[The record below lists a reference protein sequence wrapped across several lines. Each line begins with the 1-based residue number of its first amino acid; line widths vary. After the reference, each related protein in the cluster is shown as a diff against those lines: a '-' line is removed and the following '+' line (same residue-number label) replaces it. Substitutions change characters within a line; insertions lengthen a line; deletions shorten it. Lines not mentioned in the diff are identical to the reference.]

1 MDFVEGLPS
10 VKEKNAI
17 LVVVDRLSNYG
28 HFIPIKHPY
37 TASQVADLFIR
48 EVFKL
53 HGMPQTIVSD
63 KDPTFASQ
71 FWTSFFARQGTK
83 LCHSSAYH
91 PQSDG

>member
-10 VKEKNAI
+10 VKGKNAI
-17 LVVVDRLSNYG
+17 LVIVDRLSNYG

-37 TASQVADLFIR
+37 TASQVADLFIH

-63 KDPTFASQ
+63 KDPTFTSQ